1 MIKEATWWGNKYILS
16 GSDCG
21 HIFGWDRDSGQLV
34 FMQEADRSVTVIL
47 GVYSQSLVI
56 FGSWLVSSSPASVI
70 LLVGTEIPVDLLAGS
85 RQVSL
90 GHYWG

>member
-47 GVYSQSLVI
+47 VIDIQSLVI
-56 FGSWLVSSSPASVI
+56 FGPRLVTYKRTRIGP
-70 LLVGTEIPVDLLAGS
+70 
-85 RQVSL
+85 
-90 GHYWG
+90 